1 MELEALMF
9 PRDLDDWH
17 SERALEREAA
27 PRRHAVAAWLMAALL
42 VAVGVFGGSATREAA
57 HGIGALRQEAR
68 VLDHRLGDLSTQLAI
83 QTANAAERLV
93 SVHPAAGKI

>member
-83 QTANAAERLV
+83 HTANAAERLV